1 MKRGVKIKQH
11 YENDCGVAALSSVAS
26 YFGLRLPMALI
37 RVYTNSSYAGTT
49 IGGIIA
55 GAAKFNIEA
64 FGFKG
69 DLSSLQKINAP
80 AILHIRK
87 NKNRLHYVVMYKY
100 KNDTFY
106 IMDPSDGKLHK
117 IKSAQLKEVWTGYL
131 VILKKGEDFIKGNYR
146 VNLIEQFSKILKGE
160 WLYMILILFLSLSF
174 LVVAGAT
181 SYFIKILTDYIIPE
195 GNLKLLKIAGLAAII
210 ILIVSLIFSYFKSMI
225 ALRMGLRVDKKVISK
240 FLAHTVKL
248 PQKFFDLRKS
258 GEISSRFFE
267 SFKVRLLLTDI
278 TISLIISFVSLVT
291 AFIFMFTI
299 YKPLALAALLFIP
312 IYIGIY
318 LFFDSINKENIWKMA
333 EEMSGFES
341 FVNDTIKSMKS
352 IKYFGMEKFYE
363 QRGVIVI
370 DKMNNQI
377 QKSGFNFII
386 GASVNESL
394 TKILTFSVLI
404 LGAGSVL
411 NNQLTT
417 GDLLSFFTLLALF
430 STPLSQIAGIGKEVR
445 SGLVTAERI
454 FEITQLETEWKNE
467 GQKSIPDDFEYISLE
482 NLSFRY
488 PNRSALLINT
498 NFRIEKGTIT
508 LLRGKNGSGKSTI
521 GALLTGIYK
530 ADSGR
535 VTIDGI
541 DIDKFKLD
549 EWRNFISIVPQ
560 NLEILT
566 GTLLENI
573 VPGVKEINFE
583 RLFGIIEELHLTD
596 FLNRLPMGLET
607 MLTENILLLSRG
619 EQQRIAVA
627 RAVYRNPGVLILD
640 EATASLDAISEA
652 AIVSLI
658 IKLKNEGC
666 TILMITHK
674 ESDFAIADKII
685 EL

>member
-1 MKRGVKIKQH
+1 
-11 YENDCGVAALSSVAS
+11 
-26 YFGLRLPMALI
+26 
-37 RVYTNSSYAGTT
+37 
-49 IGGIIA
+49 
-55 GAAKFNIEA
+55 
-64 FGFKG
+64 
-69 DLSSLQKINAP
+69 
-80 AILHIRK
+80 
-87 NKNRLHYVVMYKY
+87 
-100 KNDTFY
+100 
-106 IMDPSDGKLHK
+106 
-117 IKSAQLKEVWTGYL
+117 
-131 VILKKGEDFIKGNYR
+131 
-146 VNLIEQFSKILKGE
+146 
-160 WLYMILILFLSLSF
+160 
-174 LVVAGAT
+174 VVAGAT

-248 PQKFFDLRKS
+248 PQNFFDLRKS

-278 TISLIISFVSLVT
+278 TISLIISFISLVT

-377 QKSGFNFII
+377 QKSGFNFIV

-498 NFRIEKGTIT
+498 NIRIEKGTIT

-541 DIDKFKLD
+541 DIDNFKLD